1 MTRPLVLPV
10 AHPAE
15 NAPVRVCV
23 LGDLIL
29 DHYVSGTT
37 RRISQEAPVLVL
49 EQEEEEYR
57 PGGAASVA
65 YLLRGLGAE
74 VELVGV
80 TGEDAHRDVL
90 LGLLRRDRIN
100 CTAVVADPDRP
111 TTIKHRFLGLAAGRH
126 RQQILRVDRESTQSI
141 SAQVQE
147 HLAALLESALERC
160 QVLLISDYAKGVCT
174 PGLLQHAVQAAR
186 RRGVP
191 VVVDPARVKDY
202 RPYAGAT
209 LITPNRTE
217 AGMAS
222 GQRIDS
228 PQRAITAARVLC
240 SQHRFHAVLVT
251 LDAQGMVLV
260 EQGQGKHFPT
270 QAREV
275 YDVTGAGDMVL
286 AAVGVCLARGMTLP
300 QAVPVAN
307 AAAGLEVQ
315 HLGVAQVSWDEVQRA
330 LGAAAAAA
338 PPQRKHLSLEQAAAV
353 AAELRGQGKQV
364 VFTNGCFDL
373 LHAGHVTYL
382 AEAKAQGDVLFVG
395 LNSDESIRA
404 LKGPTRPVQKLPS
417 RLAVLSA
424 LEMVDYVVVFGELT
438 PVKLIEA
445 IRPHVLVK
453 GGDYRGREEEITGRE
468 LLARWGGRLHL
479 ATFVPGVSTTKITE
493 TIRDVA
499 A

>member
-1 MTRPLVLPV
+1 MTSPLVVP
-10 AHPAE
+10 AARPAE
-15 NAPVRVCV
+15 EPPRVCV

-49 EQEEEEYR
+49 EQEHEEHR

-65 YLLRGLGAE
+65 HLLRGLGAQ
-74 VELVGV
+74 VHLIGA
-80 TGEDAHRDVL
+80 TGRDAERDVL
-90 LGLLRRDRIN
+90 LGLLRRDHVN
-100 CTAVVADPDRP
+100 CTAVVADPERP
-111 TTIKHRFLGLAAGRH
+111 TTIKHRYLGLAAGRH
-126 RQQILRVDRESTQSI
+126 RQQILRVDRESTQGL

-147 HLAALLESALERC
+147 HLAALLESALEQC

-174 PGLLQHAVQAAR
+174 PGLLRHAIQAAR
-186 RRGVP
+186 RAGVP

-222 GQRIDS
+222 GQRIQS
-228 PQRAITAARVLC
+228 PQQAITAARVLAT
-240 SQHRFHAVLVT
+240 QHRLHAVLVT

-260 EQGQGKHFPT
+260 EQGRGEHYPT

-286 AAVGVCLARGMTLP
+286 AAVGACLARGMSLP
-300 QAVPVAN
+300 EAVPVAN

-315 HLGVAQVSWDEVQRA
+315 HLGVAQVTWEEVQQA
-330 LGAAAAAA
+330 LGRRGGTA
-338 PPQRKHLSLEQAAAV
+338 PAEQKHLELEQAARL
-353 AAELRGQGKQV
+353 AAQLRSQGKRI

-404 LKGPTRPVQKLPS
+404 LKGPSRPVQKLPS

-424 LEMVDYVVVFGELT
+424 LEMVDYVVVFQELT